1 MCLTHYKPI
10 DLEFGS
16 FLIGQAFGI
25 RHLYPARGSN
35 PQLHDFFP
43 EEQVAGLFPN
53 GQALWI
59 HDRGDRFLYTGND
72 GYWYLGVLTF
82 FSLHGTAF
90 TD

>member
-1 MCLTHYKPI
+1 M
-10 DLEFGS
+10 
-16 FLIGQAFGI
+16 
-25 RHLYPARGSN
+25 
-35 PQLHDFFP
+35 FFP

-82 FSLHGTAF
+82 FSLHGSAF
-90 TD
+90 NA